1 MLLKDQAAPVRTIEN
16 EDDFA
21 ETRLEA
27 VGFVFH
33 GNVPVPDK
41 KANGRVRAGANL
53 LHFARCGKLERV
65 GESEGKL
72 WFRSIKVAKEHLDGV
87 IGVGRWRWCKLC
99 EREITQRILNEP

>member
-1 MLLKDQAAPVRTIEN
+1 MLIKDQPVPVRTIES

-27 VGFVFH
+27 IGFVFH
-33 GNVPVPDK
+33 GVVPSAEK
-41 KANGRVRAGANL
+41 KTNGRVKAGANL

-65 GESEGKL
+65 AEGEDKV
-72 WFRSIKVAKEHLDGV
+72 WFRSIKVAKAHLDEAVGA
-87 IGVGRWRWCKLC
+87 GRWKWCKLC

>member
-1 MLLKDQAAPVRTIEN
+1 MLLKDQPAPVRSIES

-33 GNVPVPDK
+33 GVIPHKDK
-41 KANGRVRAGANL
+41 KTNGRVKAGSNI

-65 GESEGKL
+65 GESEEKL
-72 WFRSIKVAKEHLDGV
+72 WFRSIRVAKVHLDEV
-87 IGVGRWRWCKLC
+87 VGVGRWKWCKLC
-99 EREITQRILNEP
+99 EREITQRILNEV